1 MIGRHAVPALMGAL
15 GAIGRRVLKDA
26 PALLGVLLLLS
37 GFSPSLSAQDIT
49 VRHAAAILKELVET
63 YGVSGDEARVRDVV
77 RSHLPAWAHAETD
90 TAGNLWVSVGKGA
103 PVTVFVAHLDEIGYR
118 VDSIRADGM
127 LVLSRRGGMLTW
139 LWEGSAALVQT
150 DTGRVPG
157 VFVPRPADATP
168 VRGAPEPMVVDVG
181 TGSVA
186 ATAALGIRVGDEVTN
201 PKKFVRLA
209 GTRATGRSFDDRVG
223 DTSQLLALEG
233 LDPSTLTH
241 RVIFLWVTREE
252 IGLEGSAAAANALG
266 LTPARVYAIDT
277 FVSSDAPLDVKTFA
291 DQPIGAGPV
300 ARIVD
305 NSSVTPPADLD
316 SLRVLAA
323 RNGMPLQVGT
333 TNGGNDGSSF
343 QGYGVVDV
351 PIGWPL
357 RYSHSPAE
365 VIDLR
370 DVVQLSRLIRVI
382 ALQW

>member
-1 MIGRHAVPALMGAL
+1 MSGGGVIPALKGGL
-15 GAIGRRVLKDA
+15 GAAGRRVVKDA
-26 PALLGVLLLLS
+26 LVATALLLVIATG
-37 GFSPSLSAQDIT
+37 PQQASAQDIT
-49 VRHAAAILKELVET
+49 VQHAAAILKQLVET
-63 YGVSGDEARVRDVV
+63 YGVSGDEARVRAVV

-90 TAGNLWVSVGKGA
+90 TAGNLWVSVGQGD
-103 PVTVFVAHLDEIGYR
+103 PVTVFVAHMDEIGYR
-118 VDSIRADGM
+118 VDSIRADGT

-150 DTGRVPG
+150 DTGQVSG
-157 VFVPRPADATP
+157 VFVPRPADAKP
-168 VRGAPEPMVVDVG
+168 VRGAPEPMLIDLG
-181 TGSVA
+181 TGSAA
-186 ATAALGIRVGDEVTN
+186 ATAALGVRVGDEVTN
-201 PKKFVRLA
+201 PKKFVPLA

-233 LDPSTLTH
+233 LDPSRLTH

-252 IGLEGSAAAANALG
+252 IGLEGSAAAANALQ

-316 SLRVLAA
+316 TLRALAA
-323 RNGMPLQVGT
+323 RNGIPLQIGT

-370 DVVQLSRLIRVI
+370 DVVQLSRLIRVL

>member
-1 MIGRHAVPALMGAL
+1 MSGGVIPILKRGL
-15 GAIGRRVLKDA
+15 GAIRRRVVKDA
-26 PALLGVLLLLS
+26 LVATALFLVIATG
-37 GFSPSLSAQDIT
+37 PQRASAQDIT
-49 VRHAAAILKELVET
+49 VQHAAAILKQLVET
-63 YGVSGDEARVRDVV
+63 YGVSGDEARVRAVV

-90 TAGNLWVSVGKGA
+90 TAGNLWVSVGRGN
-103 PVTVFVAHLDEIGYR
+103 PVTAFVAHMDEIGYR
-118 VDSIRADGM
+118 VDSIRADGT
-127 LVLSRRGGMLTW
+127 LVLSRRGGMLRW

-150 DTGRVPG
+150 DTGQVPG
-157 VFVPRPADATP
+157 VFVPRPADAKP
-168 VRGAPEPMVVDVG
+168 VRGAPEPMLIDLG
-181 TGSVA
+181 TGSA
-186 ATAALGIRVGDEVTN
+186 GATAALGVRVGDEVTN
-201 PKKFVRLA
+201 PKKFVQLA

-233 LDPSTLTH
+233 LDPSRLTH

-252 IGLEGSAAAANALG
+252 IGLEGSAAAANALQ

-316 SLRVLAA
+316 TLRALAA
-323 RNGMPLQVGT
+323 RNGIPLQVGT

-370 DVVQLSRLIRVI
+370 DVVRLSRLIRVV

>member
-1 MIGRHAVPALMGAL
+1 MTGRGVLPALKGGIGAM
-15 GAIGRRVLKDA
+15 GRRVLTDA
-26 PALLGVLLLLS
+26 PAALAACVLFAGLPAS
-37 GFSPSLSAQDIT
+37 ASAQDIT
-49 VRHAAAILKELVET
+49 VQHAGAILKQLVET
-63 YGVSGDEARVRDVV
+63 YGVSGDEARVRAVV
-77 RSHLPAWAHAETD
+77 QSHLPAWAHAETD
-90 TAGNLWVSVGKGA
+90 TAGNLWVSVGKGD
-103 PVTVFVAHLDEIGYR
+103 PVTVFVAHMDEIGYR
-118 VDSIRADGM
+118 VDSIRADGT

-150 DTGRVPG
+150 DTGQVPG
-157 VFVPRPADATP
+157 VFVPRAADAKP
-168 VRGAPEPMVVDVG
+168 VRGAPEPMLVDVG
-181 TGSVA
+181 TGSAA
-186 ATAALGIRVGDEVTN
+186 ATAALGIRAGDEVTN
-201 PKKFVRLA
+201 PKKFVPLA

-233 LDPSTLTH
+233 LDPAKLTH

-252 IGLEGSAAAANALG
+252 IGLEGSAAAANALK

-277 FVSSDAPLDVKTFA
+277 FVSSDAPLDLTPFA

-316 SLRVLAA
+316 TLRALAA
-323 RNGMPLQVGT
+323 RNGIPLQVGT

-370 DVVQLSRLIRVI
+370 DVVQLSRLIRAI
-382 ALQW
+382 ALEW